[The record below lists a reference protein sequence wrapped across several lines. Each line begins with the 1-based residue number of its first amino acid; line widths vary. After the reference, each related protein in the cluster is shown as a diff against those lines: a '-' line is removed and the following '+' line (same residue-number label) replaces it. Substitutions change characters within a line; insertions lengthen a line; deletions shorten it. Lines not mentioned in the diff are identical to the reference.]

1 MFCMLF
7 VFLHYLFVFCCC
19 FFFFSSRRR
28 HTRCALVTGVQTC
41 ALPILS
47 PHRTVAGS
55 RLSEIFPH
63 NYNDGMFTRYVD
75 VVENNTS
82 FRLQHK
88 SPAISKW
95 LYITGVKFKDG
106 LVITFDDIT
115 ERKQAEE
122 RIKHSERLYRTFAK
136 TMPSSLI

>member
-1 MFCMLF
+1 
-7 VFLHYLFVFCCC
+7 
-19 FFFFSSRRR
+19 
-28 HTRCALVTGVQTC
+28 
-41 ALPILS
+41 
-47 PHRTVAGS
+47 
-55 RLSEIFPH
+55 
-63 NYNDGMFTRYVD
+63 MFTRYGD

-95 LYITGVKFKDG
+95 LYISGVKFQDG

-122 RIKHSERLYRTFAK
+122 RIQHSESLYRTFAK
-136 TMPSSLI
+136 NMPSSLIFLFDKELTCTLASSEERRVGKECVSTCRSRWSPYH

>member
-1 MFCMLF
+1 
-7 VFLHYLFVFCCC
+7 
-19 FFFFSSRRR
+19 
-28 HTRCALVTGVQTC
+28 
-41 ALPILS
+41 
-47 PHRTVAGS
+47 
-55 RLSEIFPH
+55 
-63 NYNDGMFTRYVD
+63 MFTRYGD

-95 LYITGVKFKDG
+95 LYITGVKFQDG

-122 RIKHSERLYRTFAK
+122 RIQHSESLYRTFAK
-136 TMPSSLI
+136 NMPSSLIFLFDNALTCTLADGSSFDFHHLKREDYGVGKLRAAFDHHIGSA